1 MPITLVLADDH
12 PLVLDGIEAVLATQ
26 PDMQVLASC
35 ADGEAAL
42 AAVRAHRPDVLVL
55 DLRMPRK
62 DGLSVLRELKE
73 KDGQTKVVVLT
84 AAVSSDDVIEAVRLG
99 VRGVVLKEM
108 APRMLV
114 NCIRKVHEGGRWLEH
129 ASMGRA
135 LDQLIVRDAGERE
148 LARILTGR
156 ELDVAR
162 CVVQGLR
169 NKDIAKRLG
178 VNEGTVKLHLH
189 NVYLKLGIDGRL
201 ALNVLLREKGLAQGP
216 A

>member
-55 DLRMPRK
+55 DLRMPRM

-84 AAVSSDDVIEAVRLG
+84 AALSSDDVIEAVRLG

-162 CVVQGLR
+162 CVAQGLR

-201 ALNVLLREKGLAQGP
+201 ALNVLLREKGLA
-216 A
+216 

>member
-12 PLVLDGIEAVLATQ
+12 PLVLDGIEAVLSAQ
-26 PDMQVLASC
+26 PDMQVLARC

-55 DLRMPRK
+55 DLRMPRI
-62 DGLSVLRELKE
+62 DGLTVLRELKE
-73 KDGQTKVVVLT
+73 KDGHTRVVVLT

-108 APRMLV
+108 AGRMLV

-135 LDQLIVRDAGERE
+135 FDQLILRDAGERE
-148 LARILTGR
+148 LARILTAR
-156 ELDVAR
+156 ELDVVRGVA
-162 CVVQGLR
+162 QGLR
-169 NKDIAKRLG
+169 NKEIAGRLG
-178 VNEGTVKLHLH
+178 VNEGTVKIHLH
-189 NVYLKLGIDGRL
+189 NVYVKLGIDGRL
-201 ALNVLLREKGLAQGP
+201 ALNVLLRDKGLAQGP
-216 A
+216 E

>member
-55 DLRMPRK
+55 DLRMPRM

-135 LDQLIVRDAGERE
+135 LDQLIVRDAGERD

-162 CVVQGLR
+162 CVGQGLR

-201 ALNVLLREKGLAQGP
+201 ALNVLLREKGLA
-216 A
+216 

>member
-55 DLRMPRK
+55 DLRMPRM

-108 APRMLV
+108 AGKMLV

-162 CVVQGLR
+162 CVAQGLR
-169 NKDIAKRLG
+169 NKEIAGRLG
-178 VNEGTVKLHLH
+178 VNEGTVKIHLH
-189 NVYLKLGIDGRL
+189 NVYVKLGIDGRL
-201 ALNVLLREKGLAQGP
+201 ALNVLLRDKGLAQGP
-216 A
+216 E

>member
-55 DLRMPRK
+55 DLRMPRM

-135 LDQLIVRDAGERE
+135 LDQLIVRDAGERD

-162 CVVQGLR
+162 CVAQGLR

-201 ALNVLLREKGLAQGP
+201 ALNVLLREKGLA
-216 A
+216 